1 MFREGIPA
9 VYTETI
15 TTVLSGTGVTA
26 WPPEPE
32 LRETHMQLFH
42 IYQTK
47 KMDQISYYMQR
58 THLQP
63 KLII

>member
-15 TTVLSGTGVTA
+15 TSALSGSGVTA

-32 LRETHMQLFH
+32 LRETDMQLFR
-42 IYQTK
+42 
-47 KMDQISYYMQR
+47 MDQDI
-58 THLQP
+58 THYQYTEH
-63 KLII
+63 

>member
-32 LRETHMQLFH
+32 LRETDMQLFR
-42 IYQTK
+42 
-47 KMDQISYYMQR
+47 MDQDI
-58 THLQP
+58 THYQYTEH
-63 KLII
+63 